1 MRTTVTASIPVMLWT
16 AKTGI
21 SRNSRLP
28 DSVANMLTV
37 PRDGC
42 PRHNA
47 RELTH
52 PPFFQ
57 SVPSRFHRRHH
68 LAQLLLSSI
77 VATGFTKGVRNYC
90 NASRKRLR
98 RVLRRRTGG
107 CNKQWRDAR
116 LLEIG
121 FSLPTERFC
130 RGATDNQQPG

>member
-52 PPFFQ
+52 PLFFQ
-57 SVPSRFHRRHH
+57 SLPSRFHRGHR
-68 LAQLLLSSI
+68 LQQLLPYS
-77 VATGFTKGVRNYC
+77 VHATAFLKRTRISGI
-90 NASRKRLR
+90 ASPNRLIL
-98 RVLRRRTGG
+98 V
-107 CNKQWRDAR
+107 
-116 LLEIG
+116 
-121 FSLPTERFC
+121 
-130 RGATDNQQPG
+130 

>member
-37 PRDGC
+37 PQDGC

-52 PPFFQ
+52 PLFFQ
-57 SVPSRFHRRHH
+57 SLPSRFHRRHR
-68 LAQLLLSSI
+68 LAQLLPYS
-77 VATGFTKGVRNYC
+77 VPATVLTKGVRNHG
-90 NASRKRLR
+90 NTSRKRLR

-121 FSLPTERFC
+121 FSLQPERFC
-130 RGATDNQQPG
+130 PGATDHHT